1 MGISQ
6 SRTLTDLCYLNA
18 VLVTTLALG
27 MLAGCATQNKSVGLG
42 AGIGSLGGASVGAI
56 ADAGKNGEN
65 RTRNVVIGAA
75 LGGMAGMV
83 AGSYTYSS
91 LERQRGEAFKK
102 GQASAPQPVAGV
114 MPDLKAPQ
122 VEARWVEGRTIG
134 NRYIEGHYEY
144 IITEPARWDTRK

>member
-1 MGISQ
+1 MGK
-6 SRTLTDLCYLNA
+6 TLSHSLFDLSYLSG
-18 VLVTTLALG
+18 VILILLSLF
-27 MLAGCATQNKSVGLG
+27 MFAGCSTMNKSVGLG
-42 AGIGSLGGASVGAI
+42 TGLGALGGAAIGGI

-65 RTRNVVIGAA
+65 RTRNVVIGAT

-83 AGSYTYSS
+83 AGSYTFSS

-102 GQASAPQPVAGV
+102 GQASAPHPVSGA

-122 VEARWVEGRTIG
+122 VEARWIEGRTLG

-144 IITEPARWDTRK
+144 IITEPARWDARR